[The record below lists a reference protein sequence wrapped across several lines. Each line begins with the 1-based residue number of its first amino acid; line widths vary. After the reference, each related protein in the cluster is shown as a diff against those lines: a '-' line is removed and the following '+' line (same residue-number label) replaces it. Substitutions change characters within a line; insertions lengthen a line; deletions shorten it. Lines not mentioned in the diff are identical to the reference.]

1 MRALDGVRRRLRA
14 WLRTFSLR
22 GRVGLLV
29 AVGVGLAV
37 ALTSVAAYVTVR
49 DQLHHKRDDALL
61 KRARAAV
68 SSPLSDPQALTA
80 IPPEAL
86 GAVDVRIGILPAD
99 GRGIVA
105 PGGKP
110 PGIPHGTT

>member
-1 MRALDGVRRRLRA
+1 VRA

-68 SSPLSDPQALTA
+68 
-80 IPPEAL
+80 
-86 GAVDVRIGILPAD
+86 
-99 GRGIVA
+99 
-105 PGGKP
+105 
-110 PGIPHGTT
+110 